1 LHKDNARKCNTN
13 TDLVEKIKKVIDKY
27 DSVIDTMPTSEKLI
41 LVNAELEDLTQVATQ
56 LDRIEKLLP
65 ALNTDNYLKYRSN
78 YQNLRLLDTCSEVE
92 QAIDDKIAVKKGDE
106 EPLINL
112 RSDHRRAINELAELN
127 GQVLRNLSSK
137 LQAIS
142 NRKLKESPV

>member
-1 LHKDNARKCNTN
+1 LHKDNARKCKTN

-92 QAIDDKIAVKKGDE
+92 QAIDDKIGVKKGDE